1 MQPLRLGVV
10 YKLDLTDKIRFGPIK
25 KQILYERFTDGR
37 ISGLLAEDLANS
49 LYNNLMKSPTERS
62 SYDIMDDNGHRYECR
77 TITPRGANL
86 IPSNQIGKGR
96 QYDAEAHHKKVD
108 SLHAYIFTDIR
119 HSPIFYIVAIPV
131 EQLGGAKNITTK
143 QFDLLVSEMEEISL

>member
-1 MQPLRLGVV
+1 MQSLRLRVV
-10 YKLDLTDKIRFGPIK
+10 YKLDLTDRIRFGPIK

-49 LYNNLMKSPTERS
+49 LYNNLMKSPTEQS
-62 SYDIMDDNGHRYECR
+62 SYDIMDDEGNRYECR
-77 TITPRGANL
+77 TITLRGANL

-96 QYDAEAHHKKVD
+96 QYDAEAHHKKVG

-131 EQLGGAKNITTK
+131 KQLGGAKRISTN
-143 QFDLLVSEMEEISL
+143 QFDGLISDLEEIRL